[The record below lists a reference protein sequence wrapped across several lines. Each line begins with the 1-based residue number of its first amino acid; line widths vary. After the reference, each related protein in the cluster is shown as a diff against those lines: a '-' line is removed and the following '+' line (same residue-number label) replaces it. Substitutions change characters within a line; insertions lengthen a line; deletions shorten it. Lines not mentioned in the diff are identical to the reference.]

1 MSEMRTEEEQIEA
14 IKNWWKENGKQ
25 TAVAVV
31 VVAASWFGFQGYKD
45 QQQATGEAASAVYQQ
60 VLSINDSKEEA
71 DKGRRSLLLDQ
82 LTGEYKGTIYAQFA
96 ALLNAKDAVQADDLA
111 LAETQLRAVMN
122 NSKDDA
128 LTHLATV
135 RLARVLLAME
145 KMDEALLLVQVKDS
159 GAFEAE
165 YEETK
170 GDILFAQDNKDAAR
184 DAYSKAVVAAKRI
197 GANNP
202 ILQMKLDDLAVSN

>member
-1 MSEMRTEEEQIEA
+1 MSEMRTEEEQVEA

-25 TAVAVV
+25 TVVAVV
-31 VVAASWFGFQGYKD
+31 VVAAGWFGFQGYKD
-45 QQQATGEAASAVYQQ
+45 QQQATGEAASAIYQQ
-60 VLSINDSKEEA
+60 VLGINDSKEEA

-82 LTGEYKGTIYAQFA
+82 LTGEYKDTIYAQFA
-96 ALLNAKDAVQADDLA
+96 ALLNAKDAVEAKDLP
-111 LAETQLRAVMN
+111 LAESQLRAVMT

-145 KMDEALLLVQVKDS
+145 KMDDALALVQVQNS

-170 GDILFAQDNKDAAR
+170 GDIYYAQGDKDAAR
-184 DAYSKAVVAAKRI
+184 DAYSKAVVAAQRI